1 MIGRFANRLGGRVPA
16 TLVAGIILSAMGAW
30 FTSEPLRHSYPE
42 ADELT
47 AVHGEAFD
55 AIEVRKRRGALTRFL
70 ADDPLEFQA
79 VLTPGER
86 IVIYDNTLPHY
97 REVKAVAVAGEAVY
111 HLWQEA
117 PDERERLL
125 IWQLDGA
132 DGRVVSHQQTVTALK
147 AERIKATLLPTVMAL
162 AGVVLVVLGCR
173 QAQRE

>member
-1 MIGRFANRLGGRVPA
+1 MIGPFANRLGGRVPA
-16 TLVAGIILSAMGAW
+16 TLVAGIVLCAAGAW
-30 FTSEPLRHSYPE
+30 FTSAPLLHSYPE
-42 ADELT
+42 EGELT

-70 ADDPLEFQA
+70 AADPLEFQA
-79 VLTPGER
+79 VLAPGER
-86 IVIYDNTLPHY
+86 IVIYENTLPRY

-117 PDERERLL
+117 PDERDRLL

-132 DGRVVSHQQTVTALK
+132 DGQVMSRQQTVLALK
-147 AERIKATLLPTVMAL
+147 AERIKATLLPMVMAL

-173 QAQRE
+173 AQRE